1 MAAIFWGIRFPFHAR
16 SFEKLGRKK
25 YLHIAVVILG
35 LLLPCGPTVAVVIR
49 GKFVLDHSPPH
60 VCALESTDNGF
71 YTAVLPY
78 AVFHAAG
85 CTLGI
90 GIFWLLI
97 KVRKHAVAC
106 ACILY

>member
-49 GKFVLDHSPPH
+49 GKFVLDRSPPHIH

-85 CTLGI
+85 CTLGLRQ
-90 GIFWLLI
+90 GNMLL
-97 KVRKHAVAC
+97 HAC
-106 ACILY
+106 TCILY

>member
-1 MAAIFWGIRFPFHAR
+1 M
-16 SFEKLGRKK
+16 
-25 YLHIAVVILG
+25 
-35 LLLPCGPTVAVVIR
+35 VIR
-49 GKFVLDHSPPH
+49 GKFVLDRSPPH
-60 VCALESTDNGF
+60 ICALESTDNGF

-97 KVRKHAVAC
+97 KARKHAIAC
-106 ACILY
+106 MYMYTVLGMQFGHACKKVVLKYT